1 MRASWG
7 LMLHLSQ
14 AAAVFRY
21 ISREGALHAMDLSQ
35 T

>member
-7 LMLHLSQ
+7 QMLHLSQ